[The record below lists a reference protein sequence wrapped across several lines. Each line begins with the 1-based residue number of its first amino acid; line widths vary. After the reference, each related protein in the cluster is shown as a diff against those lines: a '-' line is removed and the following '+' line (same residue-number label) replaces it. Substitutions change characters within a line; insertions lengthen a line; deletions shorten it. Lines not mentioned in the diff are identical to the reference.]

1 MIRPLSLV
9 ASVTLALACVL
20 PCAAADPASYD
31 DDGMHYAA
39 PADFEKV
46 PLPPGNPLGS
56 DDSDSPTPIA
66 LFVYHKDRSDRQTIT
81 IAVARFEG
89 DVAEFD
95 TQHISDERKE
105 DGVFISTNTKTTLA
119 NGMPAYFTKVTSGS
133 TAGQFLQRYEM
144 LVCDGT
150 RSIIVAYGGPQGSF
164 GDATAKAAFAS
175 LYVVVYP
182 HRRK

>member
-1 MIRPLSLV
+1 MIRLFSLAVSV
-9 ASVTLALACVL
+9 ALALACGL
-20 PCAAADPASYD
+20 PCAADPASYD

-46 PLPPGNPLGS
+46 PLPSPDPLGS

-66 LFVYHKDRSDRQTIT
+66 LFVYHKDRNDRQTIT
-81 IAVARFEG
+81 IAVSRFDG
-89 DVAEFD
+89 DVAAFD
-95 TQHISDERKE
+95 TQHVSDERKE

-133 TAGQFLQRYEM
+133 TAGQFSQRYEM

-164 GDATAKAAFAS
+164 GDAAAKAAFAS

-182 HRRK
+182 RRRK